1 MGDTGEWDAV
11 IDVSNVCWSPYLPP
25 AGLRRPQLERLRLV
39 MAAWRALHGDEAHFY
54 LVADE
59 SLARAI
65 DDDAGLNDL
74 KESGDLLTAPVA
86 DAVLLPL
93 ARDRRLHVISR
104 DHYIDHR
111 HQHPWIE
118 RSPRRFHGW
127 DTVDGEVRISLLGI
141 TAAAAQEVSMARE
154 RKDLKRTRL
163 DPKNPLHRRVLHTRW
178 KCENTSCPQSAHW
191 QGQLLVWPL
200 VSAEGEAMCPSCD
213 MQLAEIGP
221 RQQIHEIVVA
231 ERATQAELM
240 RFPLEADVPVIVGR
254 GSTIKGVDLSMATLP
269 FQPGMSDRSRSTAH
283 LDAVR
288 RVSRMHLLLRYE
300 EVAPPNWRLA
310 VIDLESTNGTEV
322 ERWAGHGFLPS
333 RPVPTDKELFLS
345 GKDRLVLGGTVQ
357 LRLSGRRFV
366 TDTPGQSVPPG
377 QVTPPSGLAPA
388 AGDTT
393 IIDHPILERRRSD
406 PPS

>member
-1 MGDTGEWDAV
+1 MGDTVAWDAV

-25 AGLRRPQLERLRLV
+25 VGRRRPQWERLHLV
-39 MAAWRALHGDEAHFY
+39 MAAWRALHGDDVRFH
-54 LVADE
+54 LVADD

-65 DDDAGLNDL
+65 DDDTELHEL
-74 KESGDLLTAPVA
+74 KASGDLVTVPVA

-93 ARDRRLHVISR
+93 ARHQGLHVITR

-118 RSPRRFHGW
+118 QSPQRFHGW
-127 DTVDGEVRISLLGI
+127 DTVDGEVRITLLGI

-163 DPKNPLHRRVLHTRW
+163 DPKNPVHRRILHTRW

-191 QGQLLVWPL
+191 QGQLLVWP
-200 VSAEGEAMCPSCD
+200 VVTPEGEAMCPSCD
-213 MQLAEIGP
+213 LPLAEIGP

-254 GSTIKGVDLSMATLP
+254 GSTIKGVDLSMAALT
-269 FQPGMSDRSRSTAH
+269 FQPGMFQQPPSTVH
-283 LDAVR
+283 HDAVR

-300 EVAPPNWRLA
+300 EVTPPNWRLA

-322 ERWAGHGFLPS
+322 ERWAGQGFLPS
-333 RPVPTDKELFLS
+333 RPVPTDREMFLS

-366 TDTPGQSVPPG
+366 TDAPGQSVPPG
-377 QVTPPSGLAPA
+377 QVAPPAAQDPA
-388 AGDTT
+388 AGDITVV
-393 IIDHPILERRRSD
+393 DHPTLERRRSD
-406 PPS
+406 PL

>member
-1 MGDTGEWDAV
+1 MGDTREWDVV

-25 AGLRRPQLERLRLV
+25 SGHRRPQWERLRLV
-39 MAAWRALHGDEAHFY
+39 MAAWRGLHGDDVRFY

-65 DDDAGLNDL
+65 DEDTELLGL
-74 KESGDLLTAPVA
+74 KASGDLVTAPVA
-86 DAVLLPL
+86 DAIILPL
-93 ARDRRLHVISR
+93 ARDRGLHVITR

-111 HQHPWIE
+111 NQHTWIE
-118 RSPRRFHGW
+118 KHPERFHGW
-127 DTVDGEVRISLLGI
+127 DTVDGEVRIGLLGI

-163 DPKNPLHRRVLHTRW
+163 DPKNPVHRRILHARW
-178 KCENTSCPQSAHW
+178 KCENTSCPQSSHW

-200 VSAEGEAMCPSCD
+200 VSPEGEAVCPSCD
-213 MQLAEIGP
+213 MPLAQIGP
-221 RQQIHEIVVA
+221 RQQVHEIVVA
-231 ERATQAELM
+231 ERATQDELM

-254 GSTIKGVDLSMATLP
+254 GSTIKGVDLSMAALP
-269 FQPGMSDRSRSTAH
+269 VPPGTSH
-283 LDAVR
+283 HDAVR

-300 EVAPPNWRLA
+300 EVTPPNWRLA

-333 RPVPTDKELFLS
+333 RPVPTDKEMFLS

-366 TDTPGQSVPPG
+366 TDMPGQSAPPG
-377 QVTPPSGLAPA
+377 QSDDQYPDSSDITVV
-388 AGDTT
+388 
-393 IIDHPILERRRSD
+393 DHPTIQQR
-406 PPS
+406 PS